1 MPLNWLKGIKNHT
14 KMTLEIIKNIW
25 YSNFRRNNISL
36 KKLKVYL
43 DTSIINF
50 LEAND
55 APEYKK
61 ATEKFFEN
69 VVVPEKIEV
78 YISNV
83 VIDEINDTNDEKI
96 KEKLHKNIK
105 KYPNIKM
112 LTANDGDIEEIAFLA
127 EKYITNGI
135 IPNKKAA
142 DAFHIAYSAVFQMDV
157 LLSWNF
163 KHLANINKEQ
173 KVLGL
178 NKMLGYNHFFRMA
191 NPLEVYFDE

>member
-1 MPLNWLKGIKNHT
+1 M
-14 KMTLEIIKNIW
+14 
-25 YSNFRRNNISL
+25 

-61 ATEKFFEN
+61 ATEDFFKN
-69 VVVPEKIEV
+69 VVVSEKIEV

-83 VIDEINDTNDEKI
+83 VIDEINDTNDEKT
-96 KEKLHKNIK
+96 KNKLHENIK

-112 LTANDGDIEEIAFLA
+112 LTTDDENIEEIAFLA

-142 DAFHIAYSAVFQMDV
+142 DAFHIAYSIVFQMDV

-178 NKMLGYNHFFRMA
+178 NKLLGYNHFFRMA